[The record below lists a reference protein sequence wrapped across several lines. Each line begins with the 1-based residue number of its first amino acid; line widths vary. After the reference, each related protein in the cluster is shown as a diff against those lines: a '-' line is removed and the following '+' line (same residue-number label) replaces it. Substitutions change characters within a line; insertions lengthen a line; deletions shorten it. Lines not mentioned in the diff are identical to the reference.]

1 MWATMAQVQVEFFD
15 RENEAG
21 GYLSADRIGFFSLL
35 VGDGKAKRQSSHRL
49 TDMPTVL
56 RLVDKRRDSW
66 LSQAEFMAPN
76 RRVVNLARIGLLFSD
91 LDTYNCEWSAGKTPD
106 QLAQAVLYGCADA
119 GIPEPSMLIY
129 SGRGIQA
136 KWLLDGPLPRQALPR
151 WNACQKQLVTSLK
164 QWGAD
169 PAARDA
175 SRVLRLVDTVNTKSG
190 AVCHVI
196 HINEGADGLPK
207 RYDFENLCEW
217 ILPIGRSD
225 IEDAKAARE
234 LRKEALKLVQGSAPV
249 KRLKGFSG
257 RQLSWDRLEDLRK
270 LAGLRGGVAASMK
283 TTTLFW
289 QLNFLLLSGATN
301 SQFMYHEAAALAK
314 HINPAW
320 SYRTPELS
328 TLYSKAKAHEAGNLV
343 EHGSHKLSPLYT
355 PKNDTLINIFQIT
368 DEEQAQ
374 LKTIISPA
382 MAAARHRV
390 RETVRRRATGAVERA
405 DYLKAAQSKQQQ
417 AISLKAQGLS
427 VRKIAAEMG
436 ASIGAV
442 SGYLKGVQ
450 SPCV

>member
-1 MWATMAQVQVEFFD
+1 MAQVQVEFFD
-15 RENEAG
+15 REDEAG
-21 GYLSADRIGFFSLL
+21 GYLSADRVGFFSLL
-35 VGDGKAKRQSSHRL
+35 VGDGKTKRQSSHRL

-56 RLVDKRRDSW
+56 RLVDKKRDSW
-66 LSQAEFMAPN
+66 LSQGEFMAPN

-91 LDTYNCEWSAGKTPD
+91 LDTYNCDWAQGKNPD
-106 QLAQAVLYGCADA
+106 QLAQAVLFGCADA
-119 GIPEPSMLIY
+119 GIPEPSILIY

-151 WNACQKQLVTSLK
+151 WNACQKQLVSSLRP
-164 QWGAD
+164 WGAD

-190 AVCHVI
+190 AVCRVI
-196 HINEGADGLPK
+196 HVNEGPDGLPK

-217 ILPIGRSD
+217 ILPIARGD
-225 IEDAKAARE
+225 IEDAKRARE

-270 LAGLRGGVAASMK
+270 LATLRGGVASSMK

-301 SQFMYHEAAALAK
+301 SQLMYHEAAALAK

-320 SYRTPELS
+320 SHRTPELS
-328 TLYSKAKAHEAGNLV
+328 TLYAKAKAHEAGELV
-343 EHGSHKLSPLYT
+343 EHGAHKLSPLYT

-382 MAAARHRV
+382 MAAARHAQRS
-390 RETVRRRATGAVERA
+390 RARRAAAGANEKGAR
-405 DYLKAAQSKQQQ
+405 LEKAKA
-417 AISLKAQGLS
+417 LRAQGATWEQ
-427 VRKIAAEMG
+427 VAQECGYKNAEAARRTC
-436 ASIGAV
+436 
-442 SGYLKGVQ
+442 K
-450 SPCV
+450 

>member
-1 MWATMAQVQVEFFD
+1 MAQVQVEFFD
-15 RENEAG
+15 REDEAG
-21 GYLSADRIGFFSLL
+21 GYLSADRVGFFSLL
-35 VGDGKAKRQSSHRL
+35 VGDGKTKRQSSHRL

-56 RLVDKRRDSW
+56 RLVDKKRDSW
-66 LSQAEFMAPN
+66 LSQGEFMAPN

-91 LDTYNCEWSAGKTPD
+91 LDTYNCDWAQGKNPD
-106 QLAQAVLYGCADA
+106 QLAQAVLFGCADA
-119 GIPEPSMLIY
+119 GIPEPSILIY

-151 WNACQKQLVTSLK
+151 WNACQKQLVSSLRP
-164 QWGAD
+164 WGAD

-190 AVCHVI
+190 AVCRVI
-196 HINEGADGLPK
+196 HVNEGPDGLPK

-217 ILPIGRSD
+217 ILPIARGD
-225 IEDAKAARE
+225 IEDAKRSRE

-270 LAGLRGGVAASMK
+270 LANLRGGVAASMK

-301 SQFMYHEAAALAK
+301 SQLMYHEAAALAK

-328 TLYSKAKAHEAGNLV
+328 TLYAKAKAHEAGELV
-343 EHGSHKLSPLYT
+343 EHGAHKLSPLYT

-382 MAAARHRV
+382 MAAARHRA
-390 RETVRRRATGAVERA
+390 RDTVRRRAAGMNEKGARLE
-405 DYLKAAQSKQQQ
+405 KAKG
-417 AISLKAQGLS
+417 LRAQGATWEVVAKECGYKS
-427 VRKIAAEMG
+427 AAAARLTVKQSDATKAG
-436 ASIGAV
+436 A
-442 SGYLKGVQ
+442 
-450 SPCV
+450 

>member
-1 MWATMAQVQVEFFD
+1 MAQAQREFFD

-21 GYLSADRIGFFSLL
+21 GYLSADRVGFFSLL
-35 VGDGKAKRQSSHRL
+35 VGSGKTKKQSSHRL

-56 RLVDKRRDSW
+56 RLVDKSRDSW

-91 LDTYNCEWSAGKTPD
+91 LDTYNCEWSQGKSPD
-106 QLAQAVLYGCADA
+106 QLAQAVLFGCADA
-119 GIPEPSMLIY
+119 GIPEPSILIY

-151 WNACQKQLVTSLK
+151 WNACQKHLVNALRP
-164 QWGAD
+164 WGAD
-169 PAARDA
+169 SAARDA

-190 AVCHVI
+190 AVCQVI
-196 HINEGADGLPK
+196 HVNEGADGLPK
-207 RYDFENLCEW
+207 RYDFEELCEW
-217 ILPIGRSD
+217 ILPIARSEL
-225 IEDAKAARE
+225 EDAKRARE
-234 LRKEALKLVQGSAPV
+234 LRKAALQLVQGSAAV

-270 LAGLRGGVAASMK
+270 LATLRGGVAENMK

-301 SQFMYHEAAALAK
+301 SQLMYHEAAELAK
-314 HINPAW
+314 NINPKW
-320 SYRTPELS
+320 SHRAPELS
-328 TLYSKAKAHEAGNLV
+328 TLYSKAKAHEAGELV
-343 EHGSHKLSPLYT
+343 EHGKYKLSPLYT

-382 MAAARHRV
+382 MAAARHRA
-390 RETVRRRATGAVERA
+390 RETSRRRAAGAVERA
-405 DYLKAAQSKQQQ
+405 DYLKAAQDKRQQ
-417 AISLKAQGLS
+417 AIALKEQGLS
-427 VRKIAAEMG
+427 VRKIALQL
-436 ASIGAV
+436 SISVGAV